1 MKLTRYEKALIHIAL
16 TMLATDVRNR
26 NSLNV
31 KTDVDSINELI
42 FKVIK

>member
-16 TMLATDVRNR
+16 NMLATDVRNR

-31 KTDVDSINELI
+31 KADVDSINELI